1 MDEFKKKGKIILQIL
16 DKIKPIPSNAP
27 ENIQDLI
34 DQERQ
39 RLVVR
44 AGWNQMS
51 IDELE
56 KILNPPP
63 AIASEP
69 PPTTFPW

>member
-1 MDEFKKKGKIILQIL
+1 MDDFEKKGKLILEIL

-39 RLVVR
+39 RLVVQ

-51 IDELE
+51 VDELE

-63 AIASEP
+63 VKTSDP
-69 PPTTFPW
+69 PPTTFIP